1 MGWGPGW
8 CPVCSG
14 VPQPHPGL
22 SGAAHHRT
30 GAPGGHGVP
39 QSVCPGAP
47 IKYNF
52 LNPPPGGHWPLYCF
66 YGNNLGA
73 LPVTSVSA
81 KRGSGVGKAEP
92 GASGCSAA
100 RGLHTQGACFPVP
113 DRPPLPV
120 PGLWA
125 RRPADSHI
133 WRPGRVGHVQKGAR
147 QSLPSEGTA
156 SGALSPAWARLG
168 AGAQLSVSPPRPP
181 PGHTP
186 VRVDSGDCPGARGLA
201 GRDPRECIHSNQL
214 SEDWVPMGP
223 GLLSAGA

>member
-22 SGAAHHRT
+22 SGAAGSWWPRGSPVSLPWSPHQVQLSKPSTRW
-30 GAPGGHGVP
+30 ALALVLFLWQQPG
-39 QSVCPGAP
+39 SFA
-47 IKYNF
+47 
-52 LNPPPGGHWPLYCF
+52 
-66 YGNNLGA
+66 
-73 LPVTSVSA
+73 VTSVSA
-81 KRGSGVGKAEP
+81 KRGSGVRKAEL

-125 RRPADSHI
+125 RRPADGHI

-201 GRDPRECIHSNQL
+201 GWDPRECIHSNQL

>member
-1 MGWGPGW
+1 M
-8 CPVCSG
+8 
-14 VPQPHPGL
+14 
-22 SGAAHHRT
+22 
-30 GAPGGHGVP
+30 
-39 QSVCPGAP
+39 
-47 IKYNF
+47 
-52 LNPPPGGHWPLYCF
+52 
-66 YGNNLGA
+66 
-73 LPVTSVSA
+73 
-81 KRGSGVGKAEP
+81 
-92 GASGCSAA
+92 
-100 RGLHTQGACFPVP
+100 P

-125 RRPADSHI
+125 RRPADGHI

-186 VRVDSGDCPGARGLA
+186 VRVDSGDCTGARGLA

-214 SEDWVPMGP
+214 SEDWVPMGLR
-223 GLLSAGA
+223 LLSAGAGSHYGVRLPLCLRAITTSPQLQAGSGRPWSSPGGAERVLSHSVPQAAR